1 MRIDLL
7 AGARPTALLAIAAG
21 LAACSAA
28 SPAAHPSVPPASV
41 SRAPVSPAPHSAA
54 SHAPATPAT
63 HPASTDVHA
72 CFDGDCRVTV
82 TAPVTIP
89 VASRFG
95 FSSVRVTVA
104 GSLVT
109 VTAHPPGGTLDD
121 TVLVPGRAALN
132 DLTIDLQ
139 AVTGSKVT
147 LTFEHD

>member
-7 AGARPTALLAIAAG
+7 AGARPTALLALAAG
-21 LAACSAA
+21 LAACSSAP
-28 SPAAHPSVPPASV
+28 PAAHPSAPVSPATAV
-41 SRAPVSPAPHSAA
+41 SRAPV
-54 SHAPATPAT
+54 
-63 HPASTDVHA
+63 HPASSDVHA

-89 VASRFG
+89 VDSRFG
-95 FSSVRVTVA
+95 FSSVRVTVS

-132 DLTIDLQ
+132 DLTIDPQ